1 MKIAYFDCFSG
12 ISGDMTL
19 GALVDVGVPPEVLT
33 QRLSTLKL
41 DAEFSLRFEKATKH
55 GITGTRAIVEV
66 HPAHVS
72 HADSHHGHG
81 HAHHHDHD
89 HEHHDH
95 GHTHDHDHEHHD
107 HGHHHDHG
115 PTRHLSDIFKLL
127 DDSDLDPEIRDTA
140 KRVFDRLAEAE
151 AKVHNMSKANV
162 HLHEVSGIDSIVD
175 IVGSV
180 IGLAYLDVD
189 TVYASPLSLGRGFV
203 RCAHGLMPVPVPG
216 TMELL
221 KGVPIH
227 QTDIPKELVT
237 PTGAALITTL
247 SQEFGVMPQMRLDR
261 VGYGAGTRD
270 LEQRPNLLRLCLGE
284 KVSSSDS
291 QTTHHH
297 AETDSV
303 DIIETNVD
311 DMSPEITGYVTTR
324 LFEHGA
330 LDVFLTP
337 IFMKKNRPA
346 TQITVLCPTPHRDK
360 LIELLLT
367 ETTTFGV
374 RLASANR
381 VKLRRD
387 FIQVETQW
395 GTIQA
400 KRGYLNGTLIKTV
413 PEYEDCKRLAEQNNV
428 PLRQIYAEALNNLNS
443 IDAVDRSET

>member
-19 GALVDVGVPPEVLT
+19 GALVDAGVPPEILT
-33 QRLSTLKL
+33 DGLATLKL
-41 DAEFSLRFEKATKH
+41 NAEFSLHFEKAVKH
-55 GITGTRAIVEV
+55 GITGTRAIVKV
-66 HPAHVS
+66 HPAHTS
-72 HADSHHGHG
+72 HADSHHAHEHEHG
-81 HAHHHDHD
+81 HHHDHD
-89 HEHHDH
+89 H
-95 GHTHDHDHEHHD
+95 
-107 HGHHHDHG
+107 G
-115 PTRHLSDIFKLL
+115 PSRHLSDIFKLL
-127 DDSDLDPEIRDTA
+127 DDSDLDAEVRDTA
-140 KRVFDRLAEAE
+140 KHVFDRLAEAE
-151 AKVHNMSKANV
+151 AKVHNTTKANV

-180 IGLAYLDVD
+180 IGLAHLNVD
-189 TVYASPLSLGRGFV
+189 AVYASPLSLGRGFV

-221 KGVPIH
+221 QGVPIQ

-284 KVSSSDS
+284 KTSNSDS
-291 QTTHHH
+291 HTTHHH

-311 DMSPEITGYVTTR
+311 DMSPEITGYVTSQ

-337 IFMKKNRPA
+337 TFMKKGRPA
-346 TQITVLCPTPHRDK
+346 TQITVLCPTTHRDQ

-374 RLASANR
+374 RLSSAAR

-387 FIQVETQW
+387 FVQVETQW
-395 GTIQA
+395 GTVQA

-413 PEYEDCKRLAEQNNV
+413 PEYEDCRRLAEQNSV
-428 PLRQIYAEALNNLNS
+428 PLRQVYTEALSNLGS
-443 IDAVDRSET
+443 VE

>member
-19 GALVDVGVPPEVLT
+19 GALVDVGVPSEMLRE
-33 QRLSTLKL
+33 RLSTLKL

-55 GITGTRAIVEV
+55 NITGTRAIVEV
-66 HPAHVS
+66 HPAHTS
-72 HADSHHGHG
+72 HADSHHE
-81 HAHHHDHD
+81 HAHDHHHA
-89 HEHHDH
+89 
-95 GHTHDHDHEHHD
+95 HD
-107 HGHHHDHG
+107 HGHHHAHG
-115 PTRHLSDIFKLL
+115 PTRHLSDIFTLL
-127 DDSDLDPEIRDTA
+127 DDSDLDPEIRNTA

-151 AKVHNMSKANV
+151 AKVHNMNKADV

-180 IGLAYLDVD
+180 IGLAHLGVD
-189 TVYASPLSLGRGFV
+189 AVYASPLSLGRGFV
-203 RCAHGLMPVPVPG
+203 RCAHGFMPVPVPG

-221 KGVPIH
+221 KGVPVH

-247 SQEFGVMPQMRLDR
+247 AQEFGVMPEMRLDR

-284 KVSSSDS
+284 KISGAHL

-297 AETDSV
+297 AETDSI

-311 DMSPEITGYVTTR
+311 DMSPEITGYVTSR

-330 LDVFLTP
+330 FDVFLTP

-346 TQITVLCPTPHRDK
+346 TQITVLCPTAHRDT

-374 RLASANR
+374 RLSSANR

-413 PEYEDCKRLAEQNNV
+413 PEYEDCRRLAEQNSV
-428 PLRQIYAEALNNLNS
+428 PLRHIYAEALNTLNS
-443 IDAVDRSET
+443 IDPVGRSET

>member
-1 MKIAYFDCFSG
+1 
-12 ISGDMTL
+12 MTL
-19 GALVDVGVPPEVLT
+19 GALVDAGVPSEILIDG
-33 QRLSTLKL
+33 LATLKL
-41 DAEFSLRFEKATKH
+41 DAEFSLHFEKATKH
-55 GITGTRAIVEV
+55 GITGTRALVEV
-66 HPAHVS
+66 HPAHTP
-72 HADSHHGHG
+72 HADSHHT
-81 HAHHHDHD
+81 
-89 HEHHDH
+89 HDH
-95 GHTHDHDHEHHD
+95 GHEHHHEH
-107 HGHHHDHG
+107 G
-115 PTRHLSDIFKLL
+115 PSRHLSDIFKLL
-127 DDSDLDPEIRDTA
+127 DNSDLDVEVRDTA

-151 AKVHNMSKANV
+151 AKVHNTTKANV

-189 TVYASPLSLGRGFV
+189 AVYASPLSLGRGFV

-216 TMELL
+216 TIELL

-247 SQEFGVMPQMRLDR
+247 SEEFGVMPQMRLDR

-284 KVSSSDS
+284 KTSTSDS
-291 QTTHHH
+291 HTAHHH

-303 DIIETNVD
+303 EIIETNVD
-311 DMSPEITGYVTTR
+311 DMSPEITGYVTSQ

-337 IFMKKNRPA
+337 TFMKKGRPA
-346 TQITVLCPTPHRDK
+346 TQITVLCPTIDRDK

-374 RLASANR
+374 RLSSANR

-400 KRGYLNGTLIKTV
+400 KRGYLNGTLVKTV
-413 PEYEDCKRLAEQNNV
+413 PEYEDCKRLAEQNSI
-428 PLRQIYAEALNNLNS
+428 PLRQIYAEALSNLDSAN
-443 IDAVDRSET
+443 IVDRSEI

>member
-19 GALVDVGVPPEVLT
+19 GALVDAGVPPDALT
-33 QRLSTLKL
+33 TALATLKL
-41 DAEFSLRFEKATKH
+41 DAEFSLHFEKAVKH
-55 GITGTRAIVEV
+55 GITGTRAIVQV
-66 HPAHVS
+66 HPAHTD
-72 HADSHHGHG
+72 HIHTPHTHEHTHGH
-81 HAHHHDHD
+81 H
-89 HEHHDH
+89 
-95 GHTHDHDHEHHD
+95 
-107 HGHHHDHG
+107 HHHDHG
-115 PTRHLSDIFKLL
+115 PSRHLSDIFKLL
-127 DDSDLDPEIRDTA
+127 DDSDLDSEVRDTS

-151 AKVHNMSKANV
+151 AKVHNTTKANV

-180 IGLAYLDVD
+180 IGLAYLEVD
-189 TVYASPLSLGRGFV
+189 AVYASPLSLGRGFV

-221 KGVPIH
+221 QGIPIQ

-284 KVSSSDS
+284 KTSDS
-291 QTTHHH
+291 ELQTTHHH

-311 DMSPEITGYVTTR
+311 DMSPEITGYVTTQ
-324 LFEHGA
+324 LFANGA

-337 IFMKKNRPA
+337 TFMKKGRPA
-346 TQITVLCPTPHRDK
+346 TQITVLCPTARRDA
-360 LIELLLT
+360 LIRLLLT

-374 RLASANR
+374 RLSSVNR

-387 FIQVETQW
+387 FTQIETQW

-400 KRGYLNGTLIKTV
+400 KCGYLNGTLIKTV

-428 PLRQIYAEALNNLNS
+428 PLQQVYAAALSNLP
-443 IDAVDRSET
+443 

>member
-19 GALVDVGVPPEVLT
+19 GALVDAGVPAEVLIDG
-33 QRLSTLKL
+33 LASLEL

-55 GITGTRAIVEV
+55 GITGTRAIVDV
-66 HPAHVS
+66 HPTHTR
-72 HADSHHGHG
+72 HAEHQ
-81 HAHHHDHD
+81 HAHR
-89 HEHHDH
+89 HDH
-95 GHTHDHDHEHHD
+95 GHQHA
-107 HGHHHDHG
+107 HG
-115 PTRHLSDIFKLL
+115 PSRHLSDIFKLL
-127 DDSDLDPEIRDTA
+127 DDSDLDTEIRNTA

-151 AKVHNMSKANV
+151 AKVHNTTKAKV
-162 HLHEVSGIDSIVD
+162 HLHEVSGIDAIVD

-180 IGLAYLDVD
+180 IGLAHLDID
-189 TVYASPLSLGRGFV
+189 AVYASPLSLGRGFV

-221 KGVPIH
+221 QGVPIH

-247 SQEFGVMPQMRLDR
+247 AQEFGVMPQMRLDR

-284 KVSSSDS
+284 KTSNQGS
-291 QTTHHH
+291 QTTHSH

-303 DIIETNVD
+303 EIIETNVD
-311 DMSPEITGYVTTR
+311 DMSPEITGYVTSQ
-324 LFEHGA
+324 LFDSGA

-337 IFMKKNRPA
+337 VFMKKGRPA
-346 TQITVLCPTPHRDK
+346 TQLTVLCPLARRDA

-367 ETTTFGV
+367 ETTTFGI
-374 RLASANR
+374 RLSSAAR

-387 FIQVETQW
+387 FIQIETQW
-395 GTIQA
+395 GSIQA
-400 KRGYLNGTLIKTV
+400 KRGYLNGALIKAV
-413 PEYEDCKRLAEQNNV
+413 PEYEDCKRLAEQHNV
-428 PLRQIYAEALNNLNS
+428 PLRQVYAEALRNLGS
-443 IDAVDRSET
+443 VDIVNRSEI

>member
-1 MKIAYFDCFSG
+1 
-12 ISGDMTL
+12 MTL
-19 GALVDVGVPPEVLT
+19 GALVDVGVPTEILT
-33 QRLSTLKL
+33 EGLSTLKL

-66 HPAHVS
+66 HPAHAP
-72 HADSHHGHG
+72 HANSHHGHG
-81 HAHHHDHD
+81 QAHHHEHD

-95 GHTHDHDHEHHD
+95 GHTHHHDHDHENHD
-107 HGHHHDHG
+107 HEHDHDHG

-180 IGLAYLDVD
+180 IGLAYLNVD
-189 TVYASPLSLGRGFV
+189 AVYASPLSLGRGFV
-203 RCAHGLMPVPVPG
+203 RCAHGRMPVPVPG

-291 QTTHHH
+291 QTIHHH
-297 AETDSV
+297 DETDSV

-311 DMSPEITGYVTTR
+311 DMSPEITGYVTTQ

-346 TQITVLCPTPHRDK
+346 TQITVLCPTPRRDK

-374 RLASANR
+374 RLSSADR

-387 FIQVETQW
+387 FAQVKTRW

-428 PLRQIYAEALNNLNS
+428 PLRQIYAEALNNLDP
-443 IDAVDRSET
+443 IDTVD

>member
-19 GALVDVGVPPEVLT
+19 GALVDAGVPPEILT
-33 QRLSTLKL
+33 DGLATLKL
-41 DAEFSLRFEKATKH
+41 NAEFSLRFEKAVKH
-55 GITGTRAIVEV
+55 NITGTRAIVEV
-66 HPAHVS
+66 HPAHTAPHQEEAHS
-72 HADSHHGHG
+72 HGHG
-81 HAHHHDHD
+81 HSHTHEHSHHH
-89 HEHHDH
+89 HEH
-95 GHTHDHDHEHHD
+95 
-107 HGHHHDHG
+107 G
-115 PTRHLSDIFKLL
+115 PSRHLADIFELL
-127 DDSDLDPEIRDTA
+127 DNSDLDTAVRDTA

-151 AKVHNMSKANV
+151 AKVHNTSKDNV

-180 IGLAYLDVD
+180 IGLAYLEVD

-203 RCAHGLMPVPVPG
+203 RCAHGVMPVPVPG

-247 SQEFGVMPQMRLDR
+247 SQGFGVMPQMRLDR
-261 VGYGAGTRD
+261 IGYGAGTRD

-284 KVSSSDS
+284 KTSDTGLK
-291 QTTHHH
+291 TTHHH
-297 AETDSV
+297 TETDSV

-311 DMSPEITGYVTTR
+311 DMSPEITGYVTTQ

-330 LDVFLTP
+330 LDVFLSP
-337 IFMKKNRPA
+337 VYMKKGRPA
-346 TQITVLCPTPHRDK
+346 TQITVLCPMTHRDS

-374 RLASANR
+374 RLSSADR
-381 VKLRRD
+381 IKLRRD
-387 FIQVETQW
+387 FVQVETQW

-413 PEYEDCKRLAEQNNV
+413 PEYEDCKRLAEQNNI
-428 PLRQIYAEALNNLNS
+428 PLRQVYAEALSNLS
-443 IDAVDRSET
+443 SVDPVDQPKT

>member
-19 GALVDVGVPPEVLT
+19 GALVDAGVSPEMLAEG
-33 QRLSTLKL
+33 LSTLKL
-41 DAEFSLRFEKATKH
+41 DAEFSLHFEKATKH

-66 HPAHVS
+66 HPAHMS
-72 HADSHHGHG
+72 HADSHHEHG
-81 HAHHHDHD
+81 HAHRHDHD

-95 GHTHDHDHEHHD
+95 GHD
-107 HGHHHDHG
+107 HDHG

-180 IGLAYLDVD
+180 IGLAHLDVD
-189 TVYASPLSLGRGFV
+189 AVYASPLSLGRGFV

-284 KVSSSDS
+284 KISSSSS

-311 DMSPEITGYVTTR
+311 DMSPEITGYVTSQ

-330 LDVFLTP
+330 LDVFLIP

-346 TQITVLCPTPHRDK
+346 TQITVLCPTTLRDK

-374 RLASANR
+374 RLSSANR

-387 FIQVETQW
+387 FTQVETQW
-395 GTIQA
+395 GKIQA

-413 PEYEDCKRLAEQNNV
+413 PEYEDCKRLAEQNSV
-428 PLRQIYAEALNNLNS
+428 PLRQIYAEALRNL
-443 IDAVDRSET
+443 DPVDTVDHPET

>member
-1 MKIAYFDCFSG
+1 
-12 ISGDMTL
+12 MTL
-19 GALVDVGVPPEVLT
+19 GALVDAGVPPEILT
-33 QRLSTLKL
+33 DGLATLKL
-41 DAEFSLRFEKATKH
+41 DAEFSLHFEKATKH

-66 HPAHVS
+66 HPAHTP
-72 HADSHHGHG
+72 HGDSHHSHNHG
-81 HAHHHDHD
+81 
-89 HEHHDH
+89 HEHH
-95 GHTHDHDHEHHD
+95 HEH
-107 HGHHHDHG
+107 G
-115 PTRHLSDIFKLL
+115 PSRHLSDIFKLL
-127 DDSDLDPEIRDTA
+127 DNSDLDAEVRDTA
-140 KRVFDRLAEAE
+140 KHVFDRLAEAE
-151 AKVHNMSKANV
+151 AKVHNTTKTKV
-162 HLHEVSGIDSIVD
+162 HLHEVSGIDSIVV

-180 IGLAYLDVD
+180 IGLAHLDVD
-189 TVYASPLSLGRGFV
+189 AVYASPLSLGRGFV

-247 SQEFGVMPQMRLDR
+247 SEEFGVMPQMRLDR

-284 KVSSSDS
+284 KTSTSDS
-291 QTTHHH
+291 QTIHHH

-311 DMSPEITGYVTTR
+311 DMSPEITGYVTSQ

-337 IFMKKNRPA
+337 TFMKKGRPA
-346 TQITVLCPTPHRDK
+346 TQITVLCPTPHRDE

-374 RLASANR
+374 RLSSANR

-387 FIQVETQW
+387 FTQVETQW

-400 KRGYLNGTLIKTV
+400 KRGYLNGALIKTI
-413 PEYEDCKRLAEQNNV
+413 PEYEDCKRLAEQNSI
-428 PLRQIYAEALNNLNS
+428 PLRQVYAEALSNLDS
-443 IDAVDRSET
+443 ADTVDYLEI

>member
-19 GALVDVGVPPEVLT
+19 GALVDAGVPPEIVIDGLAP
-33 QRLSTLKL
+33 LKL
-41 DAEFSLRFEKATKH
+41 DAEFSLHFEKATKH

-66 HPAHVS
+66 HPAHTS
-72 HADSHHGHG
+72 HADSHHSHDHG
-81 HAHHHDHD
+81 HAHHH
-89 HEHHDH
+89 E
-95 GHTHDHDHEHHD
+95 
-107 HGHHHDHG
+107 HG
-115 PTRHLSDIFKLL
+115 PSRHLSDIFKLL
-127 DDSDLDPEIRDTA
+127 DDSDLDAEVRDTA
-140 KRVFDRLAEAE
+140 KCVFDRLAEAE
-151 AKVHNMSKANV
+151 AKVHNTTKTKV

-180 IGLAYLDVD
+180 IGLAHLDVD
-189 TVYASPLSLGRGFV
+189 AVYASPLSLGRGFV

-284 KVSSSDS
+284 KTSISDS

-311 DMSPEITGYVTTR
+311 DMSPEITGYVTSQ

-337 IFMKKNRPA
+337 TFMKKGRPA
-346 TQITVLCPTPHRDK
+346 TQITVLCPTTHRDE

-374 RLASANR
+374 RLSSANR

-387 FIQVETQW
+387 FTQVETQW

-400 KRGYLNGTLIKTV
+400 KRGYLNDALIKTV
-413 PEYEDCKRLAEQNNV
+413 PEYEDCKRLAEQNSI
-428 PLRQIYAEALNNLNS
+428 PLRQVYAEALSNLRS
-443 IDAVDRSET
+443 ADTVDRLEI

>member
-1 MKIAYFDCFSG
+1 
-12 ISGDMTL
+12 MTL
-19 GALVDVGVPPEVLT
+19 GALVDAGVPPDILT
-33 QRLSTLKL
+33 EGLSTLKL
-41 DAEFSLRFEKATKH
+41 DAEFTLRFEKATKH

-66 HPAHVS
+66 HPS
-72 HADSHHGHG
+72 HTTHAESHHE
-81 HAHHHDHD
+81 HDHD
-89 HEHHDH
+89 HDQPHDH
-95 GHTHDHDHEHHD
+95 DHDPGHTHDHDHEHD
-107 HGHHHDHG
+107 HDHG
-115 PTRHLSDIFKLL
+115 PSRLLSDIFKLL
-127 DDSDLDPEIRDTA
+127 DDSDLDAEIRDTA

-151 AKVHNMSKANV
+151 AKVHNMTKANV

-175 IVGSV
+175 IVGAV
-180 IGLAYLDVD
+180 IGLAHLDVD
-189 TVYASPLSLGRGFV
+189 AVYASPLSLGRGFV

-221 KGVPIH
+221 HGVPIQ

-284 KVSSSDS
+284 KILSSDS
-291 QTTHHH
+291 HTTHHH

-303 DIIETNVD
+303 DIIDTNVD
-311 DMSPEITGYVTTR
+311 DMSPEITGYVTSQ

-346 TQITVLCPTPHRDK
+346 TQITVLCPTARRDQ

-374 RLASANR
+374 RLSSANR

-387 FIQVETQW
+387 FTQVETQW
-395 GTIQA
+395 GAIQA

-428 PLRQIYAEALNNLNS
+428 PLRQVYAEALSNLVCRKS
-443 IDAVDRSET
+443 ASL

>member
-12 ISGDMTL
+12 ISGDMML
-19 GALVDVGVPPEVLT
+19 GALVDAGVPPEML
-33 QRLSTLKL
+33 RAGLSTLKL

-55 GITGTRAIVEV
+55 SITGTKAIVEV
-66 HPAHVS
+66 HPAHTS
-72 HADSHHGHG
+72 HADSHHEHG
-81 HAHHHDHD
+81 HAHRHD
-89 HEHHDH
+89 
-95 GHTHDHDHEHHD
+95 HD

-127 DDSDLDPEIRDTA
+127 DDSDLDPEIRGTA
-140 KRVFDRLAEAE
+140 KRIFDRLAEAE
-151 AKVHNMSKANV
+151 AKVHNMNKADV

-180 IGLAYLDVD
+180 IGLAHLDVD
-189 TVYASPLSLGRGFV
+189 AVYASPLSLGRGFI
-203 RCAHGLMPVPVPG
+203 RCAHGRMPVPVPG

-247 SQEFGVMPQMRLDR
+247 SQEFGVMPEMRLDR

-284 KVSSSDS
+284 KISSSGL
-291 QTTHHH
+291 QTSHHH

-311 DMSPEITGYVTTR
+311 DMSPEITGYVTSH

-346 TQITVLCPTPHRDK
+346 TQITVLCPTVHRDE
-360 LIELLLT
+360 LIERLLT

-374 RLASANR
+374 RLSSANR

-387 FIQVETQW
+387 FIRVETQW
-395 GTIQA
+395 GPIQA

-428 PLRQIYAEALNNLNS
+428 PLRQIYAEALNNLNP

>member
-19 GALVDVGVPPEVLT
+19 GALVDAGVPPEMLAEG
-33 QRLSTLKL
+33 LSTLKL
-41 DAEFSLRFEKATKH
+41 DAEFSLHFEKATKH

-66 HPAHVS
+66 HPAHTS
-72 HADSHHGHG
+72 HADSHHEHG
-81 HAHHHDHD
+81 HAHRHDHD

-95 GHTHDHDHEHHD
+95 GHD
-107 HGHHHDHG
+107 HDHG

-189 TVYASPLSLGRGFV
+189 AVYASPLSLGRGFV
-203 RCAHGLMPVPVPG
+203 RCAHGFMPVPVPG

-284 KVSSSDS
+284 KISSSSS
-291 QTTHHH
+291 QTPQHH

-311 DMSPEITGYVTTR
+311 DMSPEITGYVASQ

-337 IFMKKNRPA
+337 VFMKKNRPA
-346 TQITVLCPTPHRDK
+346 TQITVLCPTARRDK

-374 RLASANR
+374 RLSSANR

-387 FIQVETQW
+387 FTQVETQW

-413 PEYEDCKRLAEQNNV
+413 PEYEDCKRLAERNNV
-428 PLRQIYAEALNNLNS
+428 PLRQVYAEALNNLDP
-443 IDAVDRSET
+443 IDPVDRSEI

>member
-1 MKIAYFDCFSG
+1 
-12 ISGDMTL
+12 MTL
-19 GALVDVGVPPEVLT
+19 GALVDAGVPPEIVTDGLA
-33 QRLSTLKL
+33 TLKL
-41 DAEFSLRFEKATKH
+41 DAEFSLHFEKATKH

-66 HPAHVS
+66 HPAHTS
-72 HADSHHGHG
+72 HANSHHS
-81 HAHHHDHD
+81 
-89 HEHHDH
+89 HDH
-95 GHTHDHDHEHHD
+95 GHEHHHEH
-107 HGHHHDHG
+107 G
-115 PTRHLSDIFKLL
+115 PSRHLSDIFKLL
-127 DDSDLDPEIRDTA
+127 DDTDLDAEVRDTA

-151 AKVHNMSKANV
+151 AKVHNTTKTKV

-180 IGLAYLDVD
+180 IGLAHLDVGA
-189 TVYASPLSLGRGFV
+189 VYASPLSLGRGFV

-247 SQEFGVMPQMRLDR
+247 SEEFGVMPQMRLDR

-284 KVSSSDS
+284 KMSNSGSY
-291 QTTHHH
+291 TTHHH
-297 AETDSV
+297 TETDSV

-311 DMSPEITGYVTTR
+311 DMSPEITGYVTSQ

-337 IFMKKNRPA
+337 TFMKKGRPA
-346 TQITVLCPTPHRDK
+346 TQITVLCPTTHRDQ

-374 RLASANR
+374 RLSSANR

-387 FIQVETQW
+387 FVQVETRW

-413 PEYEDCKRLAEQNNV
+413 PEYEDCRRLAEQNRI
-428 PLRQIYAEALNNLNS
+428 PLRQVYAEALNNLDS
-443 IDAVDRSET
+443 ADTADRLEI

>member
-19 GALVDVGVPPEVLT
+19 GALVDVGVPSEILT
-33 QRLSTLKL
+33 DGLATLKL
-41 DAEFSLRFEKATKH
+41 DAEFSLRFEKAVKH
-55 GITGTRAIVEV
+55 SITGTRAIVDV
-66 HPAHVS
+66 HPAHT
-72 HADSHHGHG
+72 DSHEKKAHSHGHG
-81 HAHHHDHD
+81 PSHTHEHSHHH
-89 HEHHDH
+89 E
-95 GHTHDHDHEHHD
+95 
-107 HGHHHDHG
+107 HG
-115 PTRHLSDIFKLL
+115 PSRHLSDIFKLL
-127 DDSDLDPEIRDTA
+127 DDSDLDAEVRDTA

-151 AKVHNMSKANV
+151 AKVHNTSKDNV

-180 IGLAYLDVD
+180 IGLAHLEVD
-189 TVYASPLSLGRGFV
+189 AVYASPLSLGRGFV
-203 RCAHGLMPVPVPG
+203 RCAHGVMPVPVPG

-221 KGVPIH
+221 QGVPIH

-247 SQEFGVMPQMRLDR
+247 SQNFGVMPQMRLDR
-261 VGYGAGTRD
+261 IGYGAGTRD

-284 KVSSSDS
+284 KTSDTGLK
-291 QTTHHH
+291 TTHHH

-311 DMSPEITGYVTTR
+311 DMSPEITGYVTTQ

-330 LDVFLTP
+330 LDVFLAP
-337 IFMKKNRPA
+337 VYMKKSRPA
-346 TQITVLCPTPHRDK
+346 TQITVLCPTIHRDR

-374 RLASANR
+374 RLSSADR
-381 VKLRRD
+381 IKLRRD
-387 FIQVETQW
+387 FVEVETQW

-413 PEYEDCKRLAEQNNV
+413 PEYEDCKRLAEQNSV
-428 PLRQIYAEALNNLNS
+428 PLRQVYAAALRNLNS
-443 IDAVDRSET
+443 VDPIDRAET

>member
-1 MKIAYFDCFSG
+1 
-12 ISGDMTL
+12 MTL
-19 GALVDVGVPPEVLT
+19 GALVDAGVPPEILT
-33 QRLSTLKL
+33 DGLATLKL
-41 DAEFSLRFEKATKH
+41 DAEFSLHFEKATKH

-66 HPAHVS
+66 HPAHTP
-72 HADSHHGHG
+72 HADSHHS
-81 HAHHHDHD
+81 HAHG
-89 HEHHDH
+89 HEHH
-95 GHTHDHDHEHHD
+95 HEH
-107 HGHHHDHG
+107 G
-115 PTRHLSDIFKLL
+115 PSRHLSDIFKLL
-127 DDSDLDPEIRDTA
+127 DNSDLDAEVRDTA

-151 AKVHNMSKANV
+151 AKVHNTTKTKV

-189 TVYASPLSLGRGFV
+189 AVYASPLSLGRGFV

-247 SQEFGVMPQMRLDR
+247 SEEFGVMPQMRLDR

-284 KVSSSDS
+284 KTSTSDS
-291 QTTHHH
+291 HTAHHH

-303 DIIETNVD
+303 EIIETNVD
-311 DMSPEITGYVTTR
+311 DMSPEITGYVTSQ

-337 IFMKKNRPA
+337 TFMKKGRPA
-346 TQITVLCPTPHRDK
+346 TQITVLCPTIDRDK

-374 RLASANR
+374 RLSSANR

-400 KRGYLNGTLIKTV
+400 KRGYLNGTLVKTV
-413 PEYEDCKRLAEQNNV
+413 PEYEDCKRLAEQNSI
-428 PLRQIYAEALNNLNS
+428 PLRQVYADALSNLDSADPIY
-443 IDAVDRSET
+443 RFR

>member
-1 MKIAYFDCFSG
+1 MPSQKRYNTLKIAYFDCFSG

-19 GALVDVGVPPEVLT
+19 GALVDAGVPPEILT
-33 QRLSTLKL
+33 DGLAPLKL
-41 DAEFSLRFEKATKH
+41 DAEFSLHFEKSVKH

-66 HPAHVS
+66 HPAHTSS
-72 HADSHHGHG
+72 HEA
-81 HAHHHDHD
+81 AA
-89 HEHHDH
+89 H
-95 GHTHDHDHEHHD
+95 GHTHDHGHSHHHHEH
-107 HGHHHDHG
+107 G
-115 PTRHLSDIFKLL
+115 PSRHLSDIFKLL
-127 DDSDLDPEIRDTA
+127 DDSDLDAEVRDTA

-151 AKVHNMSKANV
+151 AKVHNTTKDKV

-180 IGLAYLDVD
+180 IGLAHLDVD
-189 TVYASPLSLGRGFV
+189 AVYASPLSLGRGFV

-247 SQEFGVMPQMRLDR
+247 SQAFGVMPQMRLDR

-284 KVSSSDS
+284 KTSDINS
-291 QTTHHH
+291 KTNHHH
-297 AETDSV
+297 TETDSV

-311 DMSPEITGYVTTR
+311 DMSPEITGYVTSQ

-330 LDVFLTP
+330 LDVFLIP
-337 IFMKKNRPA
+337 IFMKKGRPA
-346 TQITVLCPTPHRDK
+346 TQITVLCPTVHRDK

-374 RLASANR
+374 RLSSADR
-381 VKLRRD
+381 IKLRRD
-387 FIQVETQW
+387 FVQVKTQW
-395 GTIQA
+395 GAIQA

-428 PLRQIYAEALNNLNS
+428 PLRQVYTEAFSNLDS
-443 IDAVDRSET
+443 VDPVDQPDI

>member
-19 GALVDVGVPPEVLT
+19 GALVDAGVPPEILT
-33 QRLSTLKL
+33 DGLATLKL
-41 DAEFSLRFEKATKH
+41 DAEFSLHFEKAVKH
-55 GITGTRAIVEV
+55 GITGTQAIVDV
-66 HPAHVS
+66 HPAHTSSDEEETHS
-72 HADSHHGHG
+72 HSHGHSHHH
-81 HAHHHDHD
+81 
-89 HEHHDH
+89 HEH
-95 GHTHDHDHEHHD
+95 
-107 HGHHHDHG
+107 G
-115 PTRHLSDIFKLL
+115 PSRHLSDIFKLL
-127 DDSDLDPEIRDTA
+127 DDSDLNVEVRDTA

-151 AKVHNMSKANV
+151 AKVHNTTKANV

-175 IVGSV
+175 IVGSI
-180 IGLAYLDVD
+180 IGFTHLEVD
-189 TVYASPLSLGRGFV
+189 AVYASPLSLGRGFV

-221 KGVPIH
+221 RGVPIH

-247 SQEFGVMPQMRLDR
+247 SQGFGVMPQMRLDR

-284 KVSSSDS
+284 KTSD
-291 QTTHHH
+291 TGLKTIHHH
-297 AETDSV
+297 TETDSV

-311 DMSPEITGYVTTR
+311 DMSPEITGYVTAQ

-330 LDVFLTP
+330 LDVFLAP
-337 IFMKKNRPA
+337 VYMKKGRPA
-346 TQITVLCPTPHRDK
+346 TQITVLCPTAHRDK

-374 RLASANR
+374 RLSSADR
-381 VKLRRD
+381 IKLHRD
-387 FIQVETQW
+387 FIQIKTQW
-395 GTIQA
+395 GAIQA

-428 PLRQIYAEALNNLNS
+428 PLRQVYTEALSTLS
-443 IDAVDRSET
+443 SADAVGFPEA

>member
-1 MKIAYFDCFSG
+1 
-12 ISGDMTL
+12 MTL
-19 GALVDVGVPPEVLT
+19 GALVDAGVPPEILT
-33 QRLSTLKL
+33 DGLATLKL
-41 DAEFSLRFEKATKH
+41 DAEFSLHFEKAVKH

-66 HPAHVS
+66 HPAHTS
-72 HADSHHGHG
+72 HADSHHAHDHQHG
-81 HAHHHDHD
+81 HHHDHD
-89 HEHHDH
+89 H
-95 GHTHDHDHEHHD
+95 
-107 HGHHHDHG
+107 G
-115 PTRHLSDIFKLL
+115 PSRHLSDIFKLL
-127 DDSDLDPEIRDTA
+127 DDGDLDAEVRDTA

-151 AKVHNMSKANV
+151 AKVHNTTKAKV

-180 IGLAYLDVD
+180 IGLAHLDVD
-189 TVYASPLSLGRGFV
+189 AVYASPLSLGRGFV

-221 KGVPIH
+221 QGVPIQ

-284 KVSSSDS
+284 KTSNSDS

-311 DMSPEITGYVTTR
+311 DMSPEITGYVTSQ

-330 LDVFLTP
+330 LDVFLIPT
-337 IFMKKNRPA
+337 FMKKGRPA
-346 TQITVLCPTPHRDK
+346 TQITVLCPTTHRDQ

-374 RLASANR
+374 RLSSAAR

-387 FIQVETQW
+387 FIQVGTQW
-395 GTIQA
+395 GAIQA

-413 PEYEDCKRLAEQNNV
+413 PEYEDCRRLAEQNSI
-428 PLRQIYAEALNNLNS
+428 PLRQVYAEALSNLGS
-443 IDAVDRSET
+443 IE

>member
-1 MKIAYFDCFSG
+1 MTTRMDTIITPMVRVA
-12 ISGDMTL
+12 IS
-19 GALVDVGVPPEVLT
+19 LT
-33 QRLSTLKL
+33 S
-41 DAEFSLRFEKATKH
+41 SN
-55 GITGTRAIVEV
+55 
-66 HPAHVS
+66 S
-72 HADSHHGHG
+72 
-81 HAHHHDHD
+81 
-89 HEHHDH
+89 
-95 GHTHDHDHEHHD
+95 
-107 HGHHHDHG
+107 
-115 PTRHLSDIFKLL
+115 L
-127 DDSDLDPEIRDTA
+127 DDSDLDSEVRDTA

-151 AKVHNMSKANV
+151 AKVHNTTKANV

-180 IGLAYLDVD
+180 IGLAHLEVGA
-189 TVYASPLSLGRGFV
+189 VYASPLSLGRGFV

-221 KGVPIH
+221 QGIPIQ

-247 SQEFGVMPQMRLDR
+247 SQVFGVMPQMRLDR

-284 KVSSSDS
+284 KTSDS
-291 QTTHHH
+291 ISQTIHHH

-311 DMSPEITGYVTTR
+311 DMSPEITGYVTTQ
-324 LFEHGA
+324 LFASGA

-337 IFMKKNRPA
+337 TFMKKGRPA
-346 TQITVLCPTPHRDK
+346 TQITVLCPTAQRDA
-360 LIELLLT
+360 LIKLLLT

-374 RLASANR
+374 RLSSADR

-387 FIQVETQW
+387 FTQIETQW

-400 KRGYLNGTLIKTV
+400 KCGYLNGTLIKTV

-428 PLRQIYAEALNNLNS
+428 PLQQVYAEALSNLP
-443 IDAVDRSET
+443 

>member
-19 GALVDVGVPPEVLT
+19 GALVDAGVPPEILT
-33 QRLSTLKL
+33 EGLSTLKL
-41 DAEFSLRFEKATKH
+41 DAEFSLHFEKAAKH

-66 HPAHVS
+66 HPAHAS
-72 HADSHHGHG
+72 HADSHHEHGHHHDHDHG
-81 HAHHHDHD
+81 HAHHHDHV
-89 HEHHDH
+89 HE
-95 GHTHDHDHEHHD
+95 
-107 HGHHHDHG
+107 HHHDHG

-127 DDSDLDPEIRDTA
+127 DDSDLDSEIRDTA

-151 AKVHNMSKANV
+151 AKVHNMSKADV

-189 TVYASPLSLGRGFV
+189 AICASPLSLGRGFV

-221 KGVPIH
+221 RGVPIH

-247 SQEFGVMPQMRLDR
+247 AQEFGVMPQMRLDR

-284 KVSSSDS
+284 KISSSDS
-291 QTTHHH
+291 QTTHQH

-303 DIIETNVD
+303 GIIETNVD
-311 DMSPEITGYVTTR
+311 DMSPEITGYVTTQ

-374 RLASANR
+374 RLSSANR

-387 FIQVETQW
+387 FIQVKTQW

-400 KRGYLNGTLIKTV
+400 KRGYLNNTLIKTV

-428 PLRQIYAEALNNLNS
+428 PLRQIYAEALNNLDS
-443 IDAVDRSET
+443 IDTVDRSEI

>member
-1 MKIAYFDCFSG
+1 
-12 ISGDMTL
+12 MTL
-19 GALVDVGVPPEVLT
+19 GALVDVGVPPEILT
-33 QRLSTLKL
+33 EGLSALKL
-41 DAEFSLRFEKATKH
+41 EAEFSLHFEKATKH

-66 HPAHVS
+66 HPVHTTD
-72 HADSHHGHG
+72 ADSHH
-81 HAHHHDHD
+81 D
-89 HEHHDH
+89 HHDH
-95 GHTHDHDHEHHD
+95 GHA
-107 HGHHHDHG
+107 HDHG

-127 DDSDLDPEIRDTA
+127 DESDLDPEIRGTA

-180 IGLAYLDVD
+180 IGLVYLDVD
-189 TVYASPLSLGRGFV
+189 AVYASPLSLGRGFV

-270 LEQRPNLLRLCLGE
+270 LQQRPNLLRLCLGE
-284 KVSSSDS
+284 KVSSSNS

-297 AETDSV
+297 AETDTV
-303 DIIETNVD
+303 DIIETNID
-311 DMSPEITGYVTTR
+311 DMSPEITGYVTAQ

-346 TQITVLCPTPHRDK
+346 TQITVLCPTPRRDK

-367 ETTTFGV
+367 ETMTFGV
-374 RLASANR
+374 RFSSANR

-387 FIQVETQW
+387 FTQVETQW

-400 KRGYLNGTLIKTV
+400 KRGYLNDTLIKAV
-413 PEYEDCKRLAEQNNV
+413 PEYEDCRQLAEQNNV
-428 PLRQIYAEALNNLNS
+428 PLRHIYAEALNTLNS
-443 IDAVDRSET
+443 IVTVEGSET

>member
-19 GALVDVGVPPEVLT
+19 GALVDVGVPPEILT
-33 QRLSTLKL
+33 DGLATLKL
-41 DAEFSLRFEKATKH
+41 EAEFSLHFEKSVKH
-55 GITGTRAIVEV
+55 GITGTRAIVAV
-66 HPAHVS
+66 HPAHTPS
-72 HADSHHGHG
+72 HEAAAHTHTHEHGHSHSHD
-81 HAHHHDHD
+81 HAH
-89 HEHHDH
+89 
-95 GHTHDHDHEHHD
+95 
-107 HGHHHDHG
+107 G
-115 PTRHLSDIFKLL
+115 PSRHLSDIFQLL
-127 DDSDLDPEIRDTA
+127 DDSGLDTEIRDTA

-151 AKVHNMSKANV
+151 AKVHNTTKAKV

-180 IGLAYLDVD
+180 IGLAHLNVD
-189 TVYASPLSLGRGFV
+189 AVYASPLSLGRGFV

-247 SQEFGVMPQMRLDR
+247 AQAFGVMPQMQLDR
-261 VGYGAGTRD
+261 IGYGAGTRD

-284 KVSSSDS
+284 QTSDLDLK
-291 QTTHHH
+291 TTHHH
-297 AETDSV
+297 AETDTV

-311 DMSPEITGYVTTR
+311 DMSPEITGYVTSQ
-324 LFEHGA
+324 LFERGA
-330 LDVFLTP
+330 LDVFLIP
-337 IFMKKNRPA
+337 IFMKKGRPA
-346 TQITVLCPTPHRDK
+346 TQITVLCPTARRDE

-374 RLASANR
+374 RLSSADR
-381 VKLRRD
+381 IKLRRD
-387 FIQVETQW
+387 FVQVATQW
-395 GTIQA
+395 GEVQA

-413 PEYEDCKRLAEQNNV
+413 PEYEDCKRLAEQNSV
-428 PLRQIYAEALNNLNS
+428 PLRQVYTEALSNLSSAAAVNHPNN
-443 IDAVDRSET
+443 

>member
-19 GALVDVGVPPEVLT
+19 GALVDAGVPPEILT
-33 QRLSTLKL
+33 TGLATLKV
-41 DAEFSLRFEKATKH
+41 DAEFSLHFEKAMKH

-66 HPAHVS
+66 HPAHT
-72 HADSHHGHG
+72 DTP
-81 HAHHHDHD
+81 
-89 HEHHDH
+89 
-95 GHTHDHDHEHHD
+95 HTHDHT
-107 HGHHHDHG
+107 HGHHHHDHG
-115 PTRHLSDIFKLL
+115 PSRHLSDIFKLL
-127 DDSDLDPEIRDTA
+127 DDSGLDAEVRDTA
-140 KRVFDRLAEAE
+140 KRVFDKLAEAE
-151 AKVHNMSKANV
+151 AKVHNTTKANV

-180 IGLAYLDVD
+180 IGLAHLEVD
-189 TVYASPLSLGRGFV
+189 AVYASPLSLGRGFV

-221 KGVPIH
+221 RGIPIQ

-284 KVSSSDS
+284 KTSDS
-291 QTTHHH
+291 IRETTHHH

-311 DMSPEITGYVTTR
+311 DMSPEITGYVTTQ
-324 LFEHGA
+324 LFANGA

-337 IFMKKNRPA
+337 IFMKKGRPA
-346 TQITVLCPTPHRDK
+346 TQITVLCPTAQRDE
-360 LIELLLT
+360 LITLLLT

-374 RLASANR
+374 RLSSADR

-387 FIQVETQW
+387 FIQIETQW
-395 GTIQA
+395 GAIQA
-400 KRGYLNGTLIKTV
+400 KCGYLNGTLIKTI
-413 PEYEDCKRLAEQNNV
+413 PEYEDCKRLAKENNV
-428 PLRQIYAEALNNLNS
+428 PLQQVYAAALSNLP
-443 IDAVDRSET
+443 

>member
-1 MKIAYFDCFSG
+1 LKIAYFDCFSG

-19 GALVDVGVPPEVLT
+19 GALVDAGVPPEILT
-33 QRLSTLKL
+33 DGLATLKL
-41 DAEFSLRFEKATKH
+41 DAEFSLHFEKAVKH

-66 HPAHVS
+66 HPAHTS
-72 HADSHHGHG
+72 HADSHHAHEHEHG
-81 HAHHHDHD
+81 HHHDHD
-89 HEHHDH
+89 H
-95 GHTHDHDHEHHD
+95 
-107 HGHHHDHG
+107 G
-115 PTRHLSDIFKLL
+115 PSRHLSDIFKLL
-127 DDSDLDPEIRDTA
+127 DDSDLDAEVRDTA
-140 KRVFDRLAEAE
+140 KHVFDRLAEAE
-151 AKVHNMSKANV
+151 AKVHNTTKANV

-180 IGLAYLDVD
+180 IGLAHLNVD
-189 TVYASPLSLGRGFV
+189 AVYASPLSLGRGFV

-221 KGVPIH
+221 QGVPIQ

-284 KVSSSDS
+284 KTSNSDS
-291 QTTHHH
+291 HTTHHH

-311 DMSPEITGYVTTR
+311 DMSPEITGYVTSQ

-337 IFMKKNRPA
+337 TFMKKGRPA
-346 TQITVLCPTPHRDK
+346 TQITVLCPTTHRDQ

-374 RLASANR
+374 RLSSAAR

-387 FIQVETQW
+387 FVQVETQW
-395 GTIQA
+395 GTVQA

-413 PEYEDCKRLAEQNNV
+413 PEYEDCRRLAEQNSV
-428 PLRQIYAEALNNLNS
+428 PLRQVYTEALSNLGS
-443 IDAVDRSET
+443 VE